1 MFLNTV
7 HYKDMPDESWSV
19 LDIVTKQVTW
29 IIVDFGV
36 PDCCIKIEKEKNP
49 QNSNSCRVRFWILGY
64 IFFGIIWWG
73 KTTDTAYQLVR
84 NCTNKRT
91 REIEAFMSVS
101 EAMPEIKKELLRI
114 FDEVIKND

>member
-1 MFLNTV
+1 
-7 HYKDMPDESWSV
+7 MPDESWFI

-36 PDCCIKIEKEKNP
+36 PACCIKIDKIVNP
-49 QNSNSCRVRFWILGY
+49 QDNNCCLVKIWILGY
-64 IFFGIIWWG
+64 LFFGIIWWG

-101 EAMPEIKKELLRI
+101 EAMPGIKEELLRI
-114 FDEVIKND
+114 FDEIIKND